1 MRLAGH
7 ELSKPV
13 KIPVLVLVAGV
24 DSRTTSTE
32 RRGAPPEGLD
42 LVVLAIESSRGLP
55 AIDDGSS
62 SPLPE
67 SPRKKRKEPEQ
78 ASSLPA
84 AADVTSS
91 VETLRERSPS
101 DDKKPGEE
109 ASVITPPPQAAKTA
123 WPEESKAAVQKTLNP
138 SPDNSVDGAGQ
149 PVSPV

>member
-1 MRLAGH
+1 MVGDRLAVRRAQ
-7 ELSKPV
+7 LPA
-13 KIPVLVLVAGV
+13 P
-24 DSRTTSTE
+24 RRSTPSPLNT
-32 RRGAPPEGLD
+32 GAPPEGLD

-78 ASSLPA
+78 ASLPA

-101 DDKKPGEE
+101 DDQKPPGEE

-123 WPEESKAAVQKTLNP
+123 WPEESKAAVQKTLNA